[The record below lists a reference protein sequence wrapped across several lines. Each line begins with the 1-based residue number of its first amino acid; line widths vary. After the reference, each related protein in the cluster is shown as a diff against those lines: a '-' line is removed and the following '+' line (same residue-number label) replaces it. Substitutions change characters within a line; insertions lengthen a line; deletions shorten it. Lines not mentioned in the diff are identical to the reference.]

1 MEGVRDPAVHH
12 VHGPLLPVQH
22 LLDGVVGGD
31 PLGVQ
36 RDYDVDGKSGMTK
49 EATLTYKKEIGG
61 HYKKHCC

>member
-12 VHGPLLPVQH
+12 VHGPLLPVKH

-36 RDYDVDGKSGMTK
+36 RDYDVDGESGIKREPTG
-49 EATLTYKKEIGG
+49 TNKKEIRRIAL
-61 HYKKHCC
+61 

>member
-36 RDYDVDGKSGMTK
+36 RDYDVDGESGMNK
-49 EATLTYKKEIGG
+49 EATNKE
-61 HYKKHCC
+61 

>member
-22 LLDGVVGGD
+22 LLDGIVGGD

-36 RDYDVDGKSGMTK
+36 RDYDVDGESGMKK
-49 EATLTYKKEIGG
+49 EARNNKKEIGG
-61 HYKKHCC
+61 H

>member
-36 RDYDVDGKSGMTK
+36 RDYDVDGESGIK
-49 EATLTYKKEIGG
+49 RERIRKK
-61 HYKKHCC
+61 